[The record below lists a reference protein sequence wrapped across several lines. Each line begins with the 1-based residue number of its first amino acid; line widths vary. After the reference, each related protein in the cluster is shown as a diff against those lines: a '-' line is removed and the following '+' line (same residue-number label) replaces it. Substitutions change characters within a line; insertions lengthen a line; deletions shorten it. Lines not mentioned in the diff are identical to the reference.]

1 MITSRKAPKRAGKRI
16 VSVGVALGIAMA
28 TGALT
33 AASASAMT
41 PVHSSKAPL
50 AQASHGHGGDDD
62 DGCSGLIVLLCN

>member
-28 TGALT
+28 AGALT

-41 PVHSSKAPL
+41 PVHSSKATL
-50 AQASHGHGGDDD
+50 AQASHGYGGDD
-62 DGCSGLIVLLCN
+62 DGCSGLIVILCN

>member
-16 VSVGVALGIAMA
+16 VSVGVALGIALA
-28 TGALT
+28 TGAFT

-41 PVHSSKAPL
+41 PVHSSKATV
-50 AQASHGHGGDDD
+50 AQANPSHGDD

>member
-33 AASASAMT
+33 AGSASALA
-41 PVHSSKAPL
+41 PVHSSKATL
-50 AQASHGHGGDDD
+50 AQASHGHGDDD
-62 DGCSGLIVLLCN
+62 DGCSGLIVILCN